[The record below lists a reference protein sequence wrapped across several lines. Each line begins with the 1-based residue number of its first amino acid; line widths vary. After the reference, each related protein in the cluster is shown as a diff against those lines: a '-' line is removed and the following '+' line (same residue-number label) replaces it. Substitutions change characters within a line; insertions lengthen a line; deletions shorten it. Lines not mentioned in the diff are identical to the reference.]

1 MIPRIMILSIAAPN
15 IMTPSITTLDKIILT
30 IRTLSITLGDMT
42 PRITTLR
49 VTPHNNDTQHNS
61 TWHPE

>member
-15 IMTPSITTLDKIILT
+15 IMTPSVTTLGKMILT

-42 PRITTLR
+42 PRITTL
-49 VTPHNNDTQHNS
+49 
-61 TWHPE
+61 